1 MSGSPLDST
10 GSFPGTGVGDGK
22 LEIGLSYILVM
33 QMVNQ
38 KIEMERSPSL
48 HSMEMQMDRIPFN
61 SPPRTS
67 MNWLMGAL
75 ILLERMGDH

>member
-22 LEIGLSYILVM
+22 LEIGWNILVM

-38 KIEMERSPSL
+38 KMERSPSL
-48 HSMEMQMDRIPFN
+48 HSMEMQMDRIPFKG
-61 SPPRTS
+61 PPRTPS
-67 MNWLMGAL
+67 NGAMML
-75 ILLERMGDH
+75 CGIGPGIALPTLA